1 MMFNLELNPFMKFKT
16 ASYYKFDFIENKYQ
30 LIKEG
35 ELDKY
40 VLFSNNAV
48 ESFKHLINQCLDQ
61 II

>member
-1 MMFNLELNPFMKFKT
+1 MKFKT